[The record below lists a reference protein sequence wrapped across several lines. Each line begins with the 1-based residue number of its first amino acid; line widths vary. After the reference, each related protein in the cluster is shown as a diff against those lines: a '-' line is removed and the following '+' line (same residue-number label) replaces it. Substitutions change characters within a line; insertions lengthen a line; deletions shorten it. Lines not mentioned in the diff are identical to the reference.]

1 MEAILR
7 IDTALFYFLNV
18 KIANPFFDWIM
29 PILTNIVFLF
39 STFVILAII
48 LLIFGNKKVRIAI
61 IISILAVSTSDVICA
76 RILKPTFKRIRPSCS
91 LDNIH
96 LLVKKGGKYGFP
108 SNHAANVSAGM
119 FVLSFFFRKYRYAFL
134 AFALVIAFSRISVG
148 VHFPLDVLAGLL
160 LGVLFAVFWIGIW
173 TFIRNREEKKGQTF
187 FSLKDYITS

>member
-134 AFALVIAFSRISVG
+134 TFALVIAFSRVYVG

-160 LGVLFAVFWIGIW
+160 LGVLFAVFWIGVW
-173 TFIRNREEKKGQTF
+173 TFIRNREEKKGRTF
-187 FSLKDYITS
+187 FSLIDYATK